1 MLPKTSAYAKSYHG
15 QTKWMYFS
23 IEDDNVPGK
32 YNTMWN
38 KIIADIRKKFDS
50 EPVYN
55 KHYLKTKI
63 KSHGD
68 EIIDFYFEEVPKLC
82 SNHTCLAVVSLG
94 SDLKKN
100 DSYYPQVFLR
110 DCKYV
115 EKKVV
120 SSIHINLCDV
130 SYSFDE

>member
-1 MLPKTSAYAKSYHG
+1 M
-15 QTKWMYFS
+15 
-23 IEDDNVPGK
+23 
-32 YNTMWN
+32 
-38 KIIADIRKKFDS
+38 
-50 EPVYN
+50 
-55 KHYLKTKI
+55 KTKI

-82 SNHTCLAVVSLG
+82 SNHNCLAVVSLD